1 MKHAEQINILKELI
15 HQIDTKTTCD
25 AGRILVNP
33 TSSYTD
39 EALAEREW
47 DAFFQGHPQLIGLS
61 PELPEPGSY
70 LTCSDLGVPI
80 LATRDKEGKF
90 HAFVNACR
98 HRGAQ
103 LADEPRG
110 QKSRFVCPFHA
121 WTYAPDGR
129 LMGIRQGEM
138 FGEVDKACHGLIEL
152 PSQEKYGFLVVH
164 PQPGGEVDIDA
175 LLGDE
180 LAAELANWEFE
191 KCTFEGD
198 SSIEKAL
205 NWKLANDTFGENYH
219 FSTLHSKTLINLAHG
234 DYATYR
240 EYGRNHRICTAN
252 RFLDVMREQP
262 ESEWN
267 FSFASI
273 AAYYLFPNVQL
284 VFVGGMVVVVRIYP
298 DRENV
303 GRSISRITHFGMP
316 HVREALG
323 EAARATAV
331 KAENVYSAD
340 TSARMEFDATA
351 TLELLVSTVEH
362 EDYLMSEK
370 AQKTAEGGKLDYFL
384 FGRNE
389 PALHHFHNNYREA
402 LGEPP
407 LDEYR
412 AA

>member
-15 HQIDTKTTCD
+15 HQMDTKTTCD
-25 AGRILVNP
+25 AGKVLINP

-39 EALAEREW
+39 SERAEREW
-47 DAFFQGHPQLIGLS
+47 KTFFAQHPQVIGLS
-61 PELPEPGSY
+61 PELPGPGSY
-70 LTCSDLGVPI
+70 LTNDDLGLPI
-80 LATRDKEGKF
+80 LATRDKNGKF
-90 HAFVNACR
+90 HAFLNACR

-103 LADEPRG
+103 LTDAPRG
-110 QKSRFVCPFHA
+110 EKNRFICPFHA

-129 LMGIRQGEM
+129 LMGIRHGEM
-138 FGEVDKACHGLIEL
+138 FGEVDRACHSLIEL

-164 PQPGGEVDIDA
+164 PQLDGVVDIDA

-180 LAAELANWEFE
+180 LTEELANWEFD
-191 KCTFEGD
+191 KCSFEGE
-198 SSIEKAL
+198 SSIDKAL

-219 FSTLHSKTLINLAHG
+219 FSTLHSETLINLAHS
-234 DYATYR
+234 DYAAYR

-252 RFLDVMREQP
+252 RYLDVMRQQP

-284 VFVGGMVVVVRIYP
+284 VFVGGMVVLVRIYP
-298 DRENV
+298 DRNDV
-303 GRSISRITHFGMP
+303 ARSVSRISHFAMP
-316 HVREALG
+316 HVKEQLG
-323 EAARATAV
+323 AVDRATEV
-331 KAENVYSAD
+331 KADNVYSAD
-340 TSARMEFDATA
+340 PSTRMEFDASA
-351 TLELLVSTVEH
+351 TIELLVSTVEH

-370 AQKTAEGGKLDYFL
+370 AQATASAGMLEYFL

-389 PALHHFHNNYREA
+389 PALHHFHNNYRAA

-407 LDEYR
+407 LEEYR
-412 AA
+412 VA

>member
-1 MKHAEQINILKELI
+1 MKHAEQINILKELL
-15 HQIDTKTTCD
+15 HQIDTRTTCD
-25 AGRILVNP
+25 AGRIVVNP
-33 TSSYTD
+33 TKSYTD
-39 EALAEREW
+39 KALAEREW
-47 DAFFQGHPQLIGLS
+47 TTFFEQHPQVIGLS
-61 PELPEPGSY
+61 PELPETGSY
-70 LTCSDLGVPI
+70 FTNSDLGMPI
-80 LATRDKEGKF
+80 LATRDKDGKF

-103 LADEPRG
+103 LTEEARG
-110 QKSRFVCPFHA
+110 QQTRFTCPFHA

-129 LMGIRQGEM
+129 LMGIRHGEM
-138 FGEVDKACHGLIEL
+138 FGDVDKQCHSLIEL

-164 PQPGGEVDIDA
+164 PQLDGEVDIDA
-175 LLGDE
+175 LLGEE
-180 LAAELANWEFE
+180 LAAELANWEFD
-191 KCTFEGD
+191 KCVHQGD
-198 SSIEKAL
+198 SVIDKAL

-219 FSTLHSKTLINLAHG
+219 FSTLHSKTLLNLAHS

-252 RFLDVMREQP
+252 RYLDVMREQP

-284 VFVGGMVVVVRIYP
+284 VFVGGMVVLVRIYP
-298 DRENV
+298 DRNDV
-303 GRSISRITHFGMP
+303 AHSISRISHFAMP
-316 HVREALG
+316 HVVERLG
-323 EAARATAV
+323 EAGKSTAV
-331 KAENVYSAD
+331 KADNVYSAD
-340 TSARMEFDATA
+340 TSARMEFDVSATI
-351 TLELLVSTVEH
+351 ELLVSTVEH

-407 LDEYR
+407 LEEYR